1 MKKSTILL
9 SLVVL
14 VLSIF
19 AITFKGTKAR
29 TDYFK
34 VYVTDLE
41 IVVNENEYIGK
52 GDKRHKQKFIKYD
65 KQSKMA
71 YLYMDVRILPRDAT
85 EYKFSITKITG
96 PQIIT
101 DELGNPVL
109 DDEGNPLPSVTLNQG
124 GLLTFYLPCSV
135 VVKLASTDG
144 SERTDYCWVT
154 CLQPTDA

>member
-41 IVVNENEYIGK
+41 IVVNENEYVGK

-85 EYKFSITKITG
+85 EYKFSLTKITG

>member
-154 CLQPTDA
+154 CLQPSDA